1 MQIVDALQTMPAFSH
16 CKRGTLREAL
26 SGEQPLSVEDDA
38 PVVLRVREERCQ
50 DIMSGEEFPAT
61 ATLELGERVLEG
73 CGQALE

>member
-1 MQIVDALQTMPAFSH
+1 ME
-16 CKRGTLREAL
+16 R
-26 SGEQPLSVEDDA
+26 SGGETVYSA
-38 PVVLRVREERCQ
+38 AGGAGRVVLRVREERCQ